1 MSGLCLTRLCF
12 TTTYACRLSFIQQRQ
27 GTIQR
32 CLFLE
37 LAMYMNGHNDLN
49 SHTSRYLTGFVL
61 KSGHDPKSV
70 RGISEKNWPVVE
82 EIVQRNIFIYNF
94 KVQEEEYVGELAR
107 KIIGRL
113 DETVKLM
120 RFHHHIIHTIDV
132 ESFFKCFRC
141 PSCDTFSAR
150 QATSIGICGDARI
163 EWGILTPRT
172 CMSFWNLV
180 WKAS

>member
-12 TTTYACRLSFIQQRQ
+12 TTTNACILSFIQQRQ
-27 GTIQR
+27 ETIQR

-37 LAMYMNGHNDLN
+37 QAMHMNGHNDLY
-49 SHTSRYLTGFVL
+49 SHNSRYLTGFVL
-61 KSGHDPKSV
+61 KSGHDPNSFRGVSV
-70 RGISEKNWPVVE
+70 ENLPVVD

-94 KVQEEEYVGELAR
+94 KVQEEEYVGKLAQ

-120 RFHHHIIHTIDV
+120 RFYHDIIHTIDV

-150 QATSIGICGDARI
+150 QATSISISGYARI
-163 EWGILTPRT
+163 E
-172 CMSFWNLV
+172 
-180 WKAS
+180 